1 MAISRREVNS
11 AGQPYADGKPRWQ
24 VRLRRPDGSQYSET
38 FATRKAADRWE
49 RDQLTS
55 RDIGGWVDPTA
66 SRIAFAVR
74 AESYLTDR
82 PKPLAPKTLELY
94 RNMLDRFILPAFG
107 QIPIGSITTEAIR
120 AWIRRVSS
128 ESSELQAAKAY
139 RLLRAV
145 LNVAVSD
152 AVIARNP
159 CVIRG
164 AGQEHSDERPLATA
178 EQIHHLADAIRP
190 HLRALVLLA
199 GFGGLRRG
207 ELFGLER
214 RDIDLVA
221 GELSVR
227 RQAVYLKDGT
237 RKVTAPKS
245 SAGLRTVSLPPFV
258 VDALDEHL
266 ATWTPEAPIA
276 PVFVGELGGSL
287 GPVSL
292 QACFTEA
299 RDATGLT
306 EFTLHD
312 LRHAAGT
319 MAAWTGATTKEL
331 MVRLGHSTHDAA
343 LRYQHAARARDGEIA
358 AKLDAFRPVPPPT
371 SREGDPVTD
380 RSSRDA
386 GELDRSL

>member
-1 MAISRREVNS
+1 M
-11 AGQPYADGKPRWQ
+11 
-24 VRLRRPDGSQYSET
+24 RLRRPDGSQYSET

-94 RNMLDRFILPAFG
+94 RDMLDRFILPAFG

-139 RLLRAV
+139 RLRRVV

-292 QACFTEA
+292 QAALHPKPAMPPASQSSPCTTC
-299 RDATGLT
+299 ATLP
-306 EFTLHD
+306 E
-312 LRHAAGT
+312 RWPV
-319 MAAWTGATTKEL
+319 WTGATTKEL

-343 LRYQHAARARDGEIA
+343 LRYQHAARARDGAFA